1 MLSTVATAREPLPCP
16 SCLGNG
22 YFGEYRK
29 SSSQDCRD
37 CRGTGHQ
44 RCTECKQHPSDAPA
58 VAVVNG
64 MFLCE
69 QCAEQDARDAA
80 EYEAGLAVAL

>member
-1 MLSTVATAREPLPCP
+1 VSEPLDCP
-16 SCLGNG
+16 SCLGHG

-29 SSSQDCRD
+29 SSSQDCSD

-44 RCTECKQHPSDAPA
+44 RCTECRSGEPA
-58 VAVVNG
+58 AAVVNG
-64 MFLCE
+64 MCLCE

-80 EYEAGLAVAL
+80 AYEAGLAVAL